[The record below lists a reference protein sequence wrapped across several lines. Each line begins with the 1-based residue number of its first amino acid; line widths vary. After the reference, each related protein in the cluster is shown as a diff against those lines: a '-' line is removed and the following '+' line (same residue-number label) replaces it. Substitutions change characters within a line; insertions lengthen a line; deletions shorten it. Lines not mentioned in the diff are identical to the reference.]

1 MKRTMYE
8 AARHTP
14 KRKAV
19 GSNPAEDAKNSAGKP
34 SKIKGFRR
42 FSFLRRNSKN
52 EKITNFHQQILR
64 LLMEFRTNV
73 VRLSGGQL
81 ANKN

>member
-1 MKRTMYE
+1 MKGKNGVKLADFIREIINTKISE
-8 AARHTP
+8 
-14 KRKAV
+14 
-19 GSNPAEDAKNSAGKP
+19 NPVKSRVSGV
-34 SKIKGFRR
+34 

>member
-42 FSFLRRNSKN
+42 FFHFYEETAKTKKSQIFISK
-52 EKITNFHQQILR
+52 FS
-64 LLMEFRTNV
+64 V
-73 VRLSGGQL
+73 C
-81 ANKN
+81 